1 MDISEL
7 PIAFLYVIYIS
18 IYVWVMRTFSDVS
31 AFPRFIAPVL
41 AGMGS
46 LYIIWGAIQKDM
58 FVTFLI
64 ITALV
69 AVVGMVLKRRRAA

>member
-18 IYVWVMRTFSDVS
+18 LYVFVMRRFDDLGIF
-31 AFPRFIAPVL
+31 ARFIAPFL
-41 AGMGS
+41 AGCGS

-58 FVTFLI
+58 FIHFLI
-64 ITALV
+64 LTAV
-69 AVVGMVLKRRRAA
+69 IIICGVPFIKRK